1 MALRSIQR
9 QKRITPFSLS
19 GDSVGPSDIAYLS
32 GVVAEIQGL
41 ITNLSIGSGVSSQG
55 AGNFKG
61 QFVDHVFPAA
71 ANTLQTIPHGLG
83 TPPVVALIAIADR
96 ACRIYDTNFQAGWG
110 NNQIQLYCDTASAK
124 VKLLILA

>member
-9 QKRITPFSLS
+9 KKSITPISLS
-19 GDSVGPSDIAYLS
+19 TPMDES
-32 GVVAEIQGL
+32 GVAQLNLVIPELQGL
-41 ITNLSIGSGVSSQG
+41 VTNLSFGSGISSRG

-61 QFVDHVFPAA
+61 QFVDYVFVA
-71 ANTLQTIPHGLG
+71 ANTLNTIPHGLD
-83 TPPVVALIAIADR
+83 TIPLIAMIAIADR
-96 ACRIYDTNFQAGWG
+96 ACRIYDTDFRSGWG